1 MVEVSLV
8 GTTVHDIHCLQRLDA
23 FAKDATTFTTTYASF
38 PQCSPSRA
46 ALVTGRHVHTLGH
59 RTMTHLVQPW
69 EPNLWAMLKSA
80 GYTTL
85 HFGKNDMLAQASFP
99 PSFTYWEDGTG
110 VSQGPCPY
118 AFGEAGYYSFAA
130 GPGSS
135 DGNVTAANGDL
146 RAVRHALAALGSG
159 NVSEPFALF
168 LPGLGAHP
176 PYGMPRDYVSGGR
189 GGAWCVSRG

>member
-1 MVEVSLV
+1 
-8 GTTVHDIHCLQRLDA
+8 
-23 FAKDATTFTTTYASF
+23 
-38 PQCSPSRA
+38 
-46 ALVTGRHVHTLGH
+46 
-59 RTMTHLVQPW
+59 MTHLVQPW

-99 PSFTYWEDGTG
+99 PSFNYWEDGTG

-176 PYGMPRDYVSGGR
+176 PYGMPRDYVSRGR
-189 GGAWCVSRG
+189 GGARCLSRGLQASALTCYHSAPYPPSPPAEHVRPCRHRRALPPAHAGRGYGKAALLWRQRQ

>member
-1 MVEVSLV
+1 MLAERLSLNSDPTAPRPIV
-8 GTTVHDIHCLQRLDA
+8 QRLDA
-23 FAKDATTFTTTYASF
+23 FARNATTFTTAYASF

-110 VSQGPCPY
+110 VSQGP
-118 AFGEAGYYSFAA
+118 
-130 GPGSS
+130 
-135 DGNVTAANGDL
+135 
-146 RAVRHALAALGSG
+146 
-159 NVSEPFALF
+159 
-168 LPGLGAHP
+168 
-176 PYGMPRDYVSGGR
+176 
-189 GGAWCVSRG
+189 WCVERALSLS